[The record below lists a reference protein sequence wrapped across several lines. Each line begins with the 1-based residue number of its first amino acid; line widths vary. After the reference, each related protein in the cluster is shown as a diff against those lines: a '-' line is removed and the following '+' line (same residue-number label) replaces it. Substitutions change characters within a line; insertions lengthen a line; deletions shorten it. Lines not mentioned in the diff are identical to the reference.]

1 MNEHTRPTTRPP
13 TQAAEGVPRWRWTT
27 AELLRLTELGTFDPQ
42 DRFELIGGEIVPMSP
57 KGRRHELIAD
67 ELGRYWSLRVTTDI
81 WVSTERQFNL
91 SDDTYTAPDLLV
103 RPSDVKVYDVRGDTA
118 LLVVEIAQSSL
129 AYDQTTK
136 AALYARFGVREY
148 WVIDVTILETHV
160 HLAPGPEGYASVTAH
175 PGDATLQ
182 PTLVPALA
190 VRLRDLDID

>member
-57 KGRRHELIAD
+57 KGRRHELVREEFENALRAHLPANARLVAEPQLNLD
-67 ELGRYWSLRVTTDI
+67 EA
-81 WVSTERQFNL
+81 
-91 SDDTYTAPDLLV
+91 TYTNPELLV
-103 RPSDVKVYDVRGDTA
+103 RPAEIVTPDVRGDTA
-118 LLVVEIAQSSL
+118 LLVVEVADSSVV
-129 AYDQTTK
+129 YDLTVK

-148 WVIDVTILETHV
+148 WVIDVTTLETHV
-160 HLAPGPEGYASVTAH
+160 HLAPGPEGYASVTVH